1 TSPAPTLEFTEG
13 DWARIT
19 VHNGLEDEETSLHWH
34 GLLLPNL
41 EDGVPYL
48 TTPTLHP
55 GESREFNFPLKQ
67 AGTYWYHSHTGLQ
80 EQQGVYGAIVIQPRE
95 GRSMAWDREHV
106 VVLSDWTHENPKTV
120 MGTLMSG
127 NHWYSIQKG
136 TAQSIWGAWR
146 AGKLREY
153 FQREKSRMPAMDISD
168 IAYDAFLAGGQENLE
183 LEALPGERVL
193 LRFVNAAASSYFHV
207 TSALGPL
214 NVVAADGQPV
224 EPVEIPRLLMG
235 IAETYDVVI
244 EMPAE
249 PARIEVRATSHDVTG
264 HASVWLGHGPDRPAN
279 DPPAADLYTMKEA
292 VAAGL
297 ASQLEGPGLEAIH
310 RERAF
315 APYEY
320 LKSPVPTTLVGA
332 DDESNV
338 RELTMHLTGDMKRYL
353 WGINGEALF
362 ENAVIPVKRDEV
374 LRITFINDTM
384 MHHPMHL
391 HGHFFRV
398 LNRFGEYSPLKHTV
412 DVPPMGRRTIE
423 WVADQDAGDWF
434 FHCHILY
441 HMDAGMA
448 RVFSYEELGPD
459 HAPNIPSALMD
470 PRHFMVHGMLMEG
483 MSMGQAMLMRGRN
496 DFYVRWEYADP
507 MHMGM
512 HMGMPMMHHDQ
523 EMDLGYSRYIDQNNS
538 WFAAYRLA
546 KMENTD
552 DRGVVGYRHRLPY
565 LVWSTLSL
573 DTRGDARFDLEKMLQ
588 LTPRLDMDLA
598 WRYDTATNSEW
609 HATLMFALSRE
620 FSLAAMEHSDH
631 GTMLGFG
638 FQF

>member
-1 TSPAPTLEFTEG
+1 MGARILPILVVLCLFPNVARAWQAPGQRVVEYDLTITETVARHAGKKGIGLVVNGTSPAPTLEFTEG

-224 EPVEIPRLLMG
+224 EPVEIPRL
-235 IAETYDVVI
+235 
-244 EMPAE
+244 
-249 PARIEVRATSHDVTG
+249 
-264 HASVWLGHGPDRPAN
+264 
-279 DPPAADLYTMKEA
+279 
-292 VAAGL
+292 
-297 ASQLEGPGLEAIH
+297 
-310 RERAF
+310 
-315 APYEY
+315 
-320 LKSPVPTTLVGA
+320 
-332 DDESNV
+332 
-338 RELTMHLTGDMKRYL
+338 
-353 WGINGEALF
+353 
-362 ENAVIPVKRDEV
+362 
-374 LRITFINDTM
+374 
-384 MHHPMHL
+384 
-391 HGHFFRV
+391 
-398 LNRFGEYSPLKHTV
+398 
-412 DVPPMGRRTIE
+412 
-423 WVADQDAGDWF
+423 
-434 FHCHILY
+434 
-441 HMDAGMA
+441 
-448 RVFSYEELGPD
+448 
-459 HAPNIPSALMD
+459 
-470 PRHFMVHGMLMEG
+470 
-483 MSMGQAMLMRGRN
+483 
-496 DFYVRWEYADP
+496 
-507 MHMGM
+507 
-512 HMGMPMMHHDQ
+512 
-523 EMDLGYSRYIDQNNS
+523 
-538 WFAAYRLA
+538 
-546 KMENTD
+546 
-552 DRGVVGYRHRLPY
+552 
-565 LVWSTLSL
+565 
-573 DTRGDARFDLEKMLQ
+573 
-588 LTPRLDMDLA
+588 
-598 WRYDTATNSEW
+598 
-609 HATLMFALSRE
+609 
-620 FSLAAMEHSDH
+620 
-631 GTMLGFG
+631 
-638 FQF
+638 